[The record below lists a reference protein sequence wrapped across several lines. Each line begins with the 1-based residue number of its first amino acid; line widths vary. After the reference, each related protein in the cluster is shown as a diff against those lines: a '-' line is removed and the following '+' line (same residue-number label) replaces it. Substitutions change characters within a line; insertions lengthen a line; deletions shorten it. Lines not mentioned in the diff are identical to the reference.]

1 MLEKYRNGPFI
12 TYTLFAIQVVVFL
25 LEYLLPVKQLGS
37 MYGPL
42 VAYLHE
48 YWRFVTPIFI
58 HYGLMHIVFNS
69 VVLYY
74 MGQQLEA
81 IYGHWRFLA
90 IYLLSGI
97 LGNMTSFAFNQVNV
111 SSAGASTALFGVFG
125 AFVAMGMHFKH
136 YPGFK
141 ELTQQYLILIG
152 INLAFGLVGNG
163 IDIFGH
169 IGGVLGGFVLG
180 QTIAVPYQK
189 DSYQKSIQ
197 VLFGLIFVFLCIFCL
212 LYGFKKYR
220 LLV

>member
-189 DSYQKSIQ
+189 DSYRKSMQI
-197 VLFGLIFVFLCIFCL
+197 LFGLIFVFLCIFCL
-212 LYGFKKYR
+212 LYGFKKYQ

>member
-1 MLEKYRNGPFI
+1 MLEKYKNGPFI

-152 INLAFGLVGNG
+152 INLAFGLVGND

-169 IGGVLGGFVLG
+169 VGGVLGGFVLG

-189 DSYQKSIQ
+189 DSYQKSMQ
-197 VLFGLIFVFLCIFCL
+197 VLFALIFVFLCIFCL
-212 LYGFKKYR
+212 LYGFKKYQ

>member
-1 MLEKYRNGPFI
+1 MLEKYKNGPFI

-81 IYGHWRFLA
+81 IYGHWRFLFQRN
-90 IYLLSGI
+90 YWRLSFE
-97 LGNMTSFAFNQVNV
+97 NCTF
-111 SSAGASTALFGVFG
+111 
-125 AFVAMGMHFKH
+125 
-136 YPGFK
+136 
-141 ELTQQYLILIG
+141 
-152 INLAFGLVGNG
+152 
-163 IDIFGH
+163 
-169 IGGVLGGFVLG
+169 
-180 QTIAVPYQK
+180 
-189 DSYQKSIQ
+189 
-197 VLFGLIFVFLCIFCL
+197 FLSLKIEQ
-212 LYGFKKYR
+212 
-220 LLV
+220 

>member
-1 MLEKYRNGPFI
+1 MLEKYKNGPFI

-169 IGGVLGGFVLG
+169 IGGVLGGFVLV

-189 DSYQKSIQ
+189 DSYRKSIQ

>member
-180 QTIAVPYQK
+180 QTIAVPCQK
-189 DSYQKSIQ
+189 DSYRKSIQ

-212 LYGFKKYR
+212 LYGFKKYQ

>member
-189 DSYQKSIQ
+189 GSYRKSMQ
-197 VLFGLIFVFLCIFCL
+197 VLFALIFVFLCIFCL
-212 LYGFKKYR
+212 LYGFKKYQ